1 NENQERIKA
10 LAKTTGTPLLAAHDV
25 YYLEPSDRVARET
38 MVKIQ
43 NGGVVDTSGDLDDAE
58 DFSFLSQ
65 AEMKERMK
73 DVPEAIEN
81 TVKVAEMCNVEIPLG
96 TKWYFPDYIIESG
109 KEPDDELRDLA
120 YKGVP

>member
-1 NENQERIKA
+1 DWYRSVFGGDCYLEITNHPEILDHNENQARIKA

-81 TVKVAEMCNVEIPLG
+81 TVKVAEMCNVEIPL
-96 TKWYFPDYIIESG
+96 
-109 KEPDDELRDLA
+109 
-120 YKGVP
+120 